1 MPGATDDVLSKRLF
15 SENFEE
21 YSTYPLVRSLAWTGH
36 LVHVTIPISMGG
48 SVQWK
53 NFLDVLPHPQ
63 GLGPLLT
70 EKQIL
75 IEPIFSQW
83 IQSAHDQTEY
93 GFDVLLSSTSDST
106 FNAGQSIWLLGLNTT
121 TLILVKGALD
131 AHGSKFMSDKK
142 DFGYSFP
149 CNDLGRGGTC
159 DILAWDAFDLA
170 VFWMFDT
177 IGCWKH
183 ITLWQGNVSQFHES
197 STYLMEWLRDYLWL
211 LVFCY
216 EFPIAD
222 IGKK

>member
-1 MPGATDDVLSKRLF
+1 MTRAFAHGAIFFIRDYNVEHNEDNVLARMLDHKEAIISHFSWVSLFLGFHTLRLYVYNDVM
-15 SENFEE
+15 
-21 YSTYPLVRSLAWTGH
+21 LAFGT
-36 LVHVTIPISMGG
+36 P
-48 SVQWK
+48 
-53 NFLDVLPHPQ
+53 
-63 GLGPLLT
+63 

-93 GFDVLLSSTSDST
+93 GLRCTFIFNKRPDVQCGSKHMVVRIGPEDFLVHHVI
-106 FNAGQSIWLLGLNTT
+106 ALGLNTT

-149 CNDLGRGGTC
+149 CNDLGRG
-159 DILAWDAFDLA
+159 

-183 ITLWQGNVSQFHES
+183 ITLWQSNVSEFHES
-197 STYLMEWLRDYLWL
+197 STYLMEWLRDYLW
-211 LVFCY
+211 
-216 EFPIAD
+216 
-222 IGKK
+222 